1 MSSSE
6 RSVEVV
12 AVGSVVRRRSED
24 VVREMSEIAR
34 SERARM
40 TAQAPPTP
48 PYPGRFTYS
57 QRRPTR
63 HRKPINPAPPPDP
76 EQVRVAAM
84 RRVEVAKGEAH
95 ILEEA
100 DRLIRRPRT
109 PTPPRK
115 VDDHYDLAKW
125 SRQRWI

>member
-1 MSSSE
+1 MSSN
-6 RSVEVV
+6 RKDVVVV
-12 AVGSVVRRRSED
+12 AVGSVMRRRRED
-24 VVREMSEIAR
+24 VVREMSEIAE

-48 PYPGRFTYS
+48 PYPGRFQYS

-63 HRKPINPAPPPDP
+63 HRKPINPAPPPHP

-84 RRVEVAKGEAH
+84 RQVEVAEREAH
-95 ILEEA
+95 LLEEA

-115 VDDHYDLAKW
+115 MDDHYDLAKW
-125 SRQRWI
+125 SRQRWF